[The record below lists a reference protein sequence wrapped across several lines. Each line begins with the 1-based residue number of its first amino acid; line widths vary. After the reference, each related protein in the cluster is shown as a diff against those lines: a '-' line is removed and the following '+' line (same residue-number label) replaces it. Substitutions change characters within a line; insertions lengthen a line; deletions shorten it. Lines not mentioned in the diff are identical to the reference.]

1 MSDGRR
7 NNGGARKGAGRPSK
21 MDEIKLIERL
31 TPMADDAYKALHK
44 GIKSGSVH
52 FVKLFFEYYV
62 GKPKQMIEAEI
73 KTDELSKTVLEF
85 IKTKEE

>member
-1 MSDGRR
+1 
-7 NNGGARKGAGRPSK
+7 
-21 MDEIKLIERL
+21 
-31 TPMADDAYKALHK
+31 MADDAYEALHK

-85 IKTKEE
+85 IKTKEEEW